1 MSCKNPTADRPADKP
16 PTRFGQRD
24 LEDEALVLDRLLAHW
39 PTHLQESDLQRELQ
53 LLGDEFQ
60 QRDRVE
66 RAVHHL
72 YWAGLVIRCGPGV
85 VPTRAALHYH
95 LLNDETTIDL

>member
-1 MSCKNPTADRPADKP
+1 MAHCAKATDE
-16 PTRFGQRD
+16 D
-24 LEDEALVLDRLLAHW
+24 LQDEALVLDRLLVHW
-39 PTHLQESDLQRELQ
+39 PTHLQEPDLQRELQ
-53 LLGDEFQ
+53 AQGSEFQ

-72 YWAGLVIRCGPGV
+72 WWAGLVLRCGQAV

-95 LLNDETTIDL
+95 LLSDETTIDL

>member
-1 MSCKNPTADRPADKP
+1 MADENPMAHRADP
-16 PTRFGQRD
+16 PSD
-24 LEDEALVLDRLLAHW
+24 PNPDVEDQALVLNRLVVHW
-39 PTHLQESDLQRELQ
+39 PTPLQDSDLQRELQ
-53 LLGDEFQ
+53 AGGDEFQ

-72 YWAGLVIRCGPGV
+72 WWAGLVMRCGPAV

-95 LLNDETTIDL
+95 LLIDKTSVSL